1 MVKHQI
7 SAPAPARGGA
17 FGTFFFPLPLPPIAG
32 VVVCRRARRPSGTE
46 KMHRDRTESSQNKV
60 TAALRQ
66 LTGSYL
72 PASSAAAIFSV
83 TVTTVTVFLT
93 LTGANNS
100 RQLTAVP
107 SLIHMSRVLR
117 HTWDR
122 DRLVVAYGF
131 MPEGSRPIDLI
142 ILSLISSHHTH
153 PS

>member
-32 VVVCRRARRPSGTE
+32 VVVCGRARRPSGTE

-107 SLIHMSRVLR
+107 SLIHMCGGTNDCVWRDMSLSVCLCGFVESSRE
-117 HTWDR
+117 
-122 DRLVVAYGF
+122 F
-131 MPEGSRPIDLI
+131 
-142 ILSLISSHHTH
+142 
-153 PS
+153 